1 MTILDSVVT
10 GELIIN
16 TVIEEFAEE
25 SPEESPEEPPEE
37 PEKFPGKAE
46 GHPMGGIP
54 RYLLRTVGKKYGLNH
69 RWELPVN
76 YPGFTVVMVIYH

>member
-1 MTILDSVVT
+1 MTILDSVMT

-25 SPEESPEEPPEE
+25 SPEESPEEPEE
-37 PEKFPGKAE
+37 VTGKAE

-76 YPGFTVVMVIYH
+76 YSVFTVVMVIYH